1 MNLRRDLSEKVL
13 IADGAMGTL
22 LYSYGVDRSFEELNL
37 SHPDD
42 IVAIHRAYIEAG
54 ADIIQTNTYS
64 ANYIKLSR
72 YGLQDDI
79 KKINQAAV
87 RHAKEAARGTGV
99 YIFGTI
105 GGINGANDARISAPS
120 MEEIKRSFREQ
131 LYCLLLEG
139 VDAILLETYYDLDE
153 LKTVLKITR
162 ETTDL
167 PIIANVSMHEPGLLQ
182 SGQTLASAL
191 QELADLGADVV
202 GGNCRLGPYHMAK
215 ALESVPILENAYLSA
230 YPNASLPQMDEGKV
244 VYQTETDYFEQ
255 YGEIFRQEG
264 VRLIGGCC
272 GTTPDHIRALRKG
285 LKSLEPVTSKVVHPI
300 LELAELESAEDVGVR
315 LTDKVKEA
323 FTVLVELDP
332 PRTFDTDTFFE
343 GAKALDDTGV
353 DAITISDNSLAT
365 PRISNMALAAIL
377 KQEYNIRPLIHL
389 TTRDHNLIG
398 MHSHIMGFHKLGI
411 LDVLAVTGDPSKVGD
426 FPGASSVFDLR
437 SVELV
442 QLIKKFNDGI
452 SYTGKSLKEKAR
464 FQVAAAF
471 NPNVLKLDKAV
482 RLIERKVEYGADYII
497 TQPIYDT
504 EKAVQLKEAL
514 DAAGITVPIFVG
526 VMPLLSSRNAEFLH
540 NEVPG
545 IRLTDEVRERMR
557 EAEQAGTARE
567 EGMAI
572 AKEIIDAICK
582 HFNGV
587 YIITPFLRYDL
598 SIELTKYVQSKQE
611 VAEQIISQN

>member
-105 GGINGANDARISAPS
+105 GGINGANDARIAAPS
-120 MEEIKRSFREQ
+120 LEEIKRSFREQ

-167 PIIANVSMHEPGLLQ
+167 PIVANVSMHEPGLLQ

-202 GGNCRLGPYHMAK
+202 GANCRLGPYHMSK
-215 ALESVPILENAYLSA
+215 ALESVPLLENAYLAA

-272 GTTPDHIRALRKG
+272 GTTPDHIRALRRG
-285 LKSLEPVTSKVVHPI
+285 LKSIKPVTSKVVHPI
-300 LELAELESAEDVGVR
+300 LELAELDAAEDAGVR
-315 LTDKVKEA
+315 LTDKVKEQY
-323 FTVLVELDP
+323 TVLVELDP
-332 PRTFDTDTFFE
+332 PRTFDTAEFFE
-343 GAKALDDTGV
+343 GAQKLDAAGV

-377 KQEYNIRPLIHL
+377 KQEYDIRPLIHL

-411 LDVLAVTGDPSKVGD
+411 QDVLAVTGDPSKVGD

-514 DAAGITVPIFVG
+514 VEAGITVPVFVG

-557 EAEQAGTARE
+557 EADKSGTGRE

-572 AKEIIDAICK
+572 AKEILDAICE

-598 SIELTKYVQSKQE
+598 SIELTKYVQSKETIAE
-611 VAEQIISQN
+611 VSSQN

>member
-285 LKSLEPVTSKVVHPI
+285 LKLLEPVTSKVVHPI

-315 LTDKVKEA
+315 LTDKVKET

-343 GAKALDDTGV
+343 GAKALDDAGV

>member
-1 MNLRRDLSEKVL
+1 MIR
-13 IADGAMGTL
+13 
-22 LYSYGVDRSFEELNL
+22 
-37 SHPDD
+37 
-42 IVAIHRAYIEAG
+42 IH
-54 ADIIQTNTYS
+54 
-64 ANYIKLSR
+64 
-72 YGLQDDI
+72 
-79 KKINQAAV
+79 
-87 RHAKEAARGTGV
+87 
-99 YIFGTI
+99 
-105 GGINGANDARISAPS
+105 
-120 MEEIKRSFREQ
+120 
-131 LYCLLLEG
+131 
-139 VDAILLETYYDLDE
+139 
-153 LKTVLKITR
+153 
-162 ETTDL
+162 
-167 PIIANVSMHEPGLLQ
+167 
-182 SGQTLASAL
+182 
-191 QELADLGADVV
+191 
-202 GGNCRLGPYHMAK
+202 
-215 ALESVPILENAYLSA
+215 
-230 YPNASLPQMDEGKV
+230 
-244 VYQTETDYFEQ
+244 
-255 YGEIFRQEG
+255 
-264 VRLIGGCC
+264 
-272 GTTPDHIRALRKG
+272 
-285 LKSLEPVTSKVVHPI
+285 
-300 LELAELESAEDVGVR
+300 
-315 LTDKVKEA
+315 
-323 FTVLVELDP
+323 
-332 PRTFDTDTFFE
+332 FFE
-343 GAKALDDTGV
+343 GAKALDDAGV

-497 TQPIYDT
+497 TQPIYDM
-504 EKAVQLKEAL
+504 EKAAQLKEAL

-557 EAEQAGTARE
+557 EAEQTGTARE

-598 SIELTKYVQSKQE
+598 SIELTKYVQSKQDIT
-611 VAEQIISQN
+611 EQIISQN